1 MAGKL
6 SNSFELV
13 KASANVLQAD
23 KELLA
28 FPLLSGISSVLVMAT
43 FMVPAWWTGLLE
55 VMGEQEFV
63 AYAFGFAMYLVL
75 YTVTFFF
82 NAALI
87 GAALIRLE
95 GGDPTL
101 ADGLNIAIAKLP
113 KIVGYAAISAT
124 VGMVLRALSERL
136 GFLGQMVVGL
146 IGLAWSLTT
155 YLVVPVLVTRD
166 VGPAQ
171 AIKESAA
178 LFKKTWGEQVVGNMG
193 LGLAFLVM
201 FSSLALFSALL
212 LALVGTVAPFA
223 VAPILILIVAAFLFL
238 ILAASAMSGIYQSA
252 LYRFATTGEGAGPF
266 NAGLLERAFRPK
278 G

>member
-13 KASANVLQAD
+13 KASATVLRAD

-43 FMVPAWWTGLLE
+43 FIVPAWWTGFLE
-55 VMGEQEFV
+55 GMADQEYM
-63 AYAFGFAMYLVL
+63 AYAFGFAMYLAL

-82 NAALI
+82 NAALV
-87 GAALIRLE
+87 GAALIRLD

-101 ADGLNIAIAKLP
+101 ADGLNIAIDKLP
-113 KIVGYAAISAT
+113 KIIGYAAISAT

-136 GFLGQMVVGL
+136 GFLGQMVVGF

-166 VGPAQ
+166 VGPAD
-171 AIKESAA
+171 AIKESAT

-193 LGLAFLVM
+193 LGLAFFVM
-201 FSSLALFSALL
+201 FSSLMVVSALL
-212 LALVGTVAPFA
+212 LALAGA
-223 VAPILILIVAAFLFL
+223 VAPVAVVPLVILAVAAFLFL
-238 ILAASAMSGIYQSA
+238 ILAASAMSGIYASA
-252 LYRFATTGEGAGPF
+252 LYRFATTGQGAGPF
-266 NAGLLERAFRPK
+266 HAGLLESAFRPK
-278 G
+278 T